1 MHSPGST
8 AKEASVEE
16 KEVIEK
22 RTIRR
27 DEPVNKVTNV
37 NVGPDGTTNVQ
48 TSGDEVVEEEHVVE
62 EREHKHP

>member
-1 MHSPGST
+1 M
-8 AKEASVEE
+8 EE

-27 DEPVNKVTNV
+27 EEPTNKVTNV

-62 EREHKHP
+62 KHEHKRP